1 MGVKILD
8 QNYEPDYLSAD
19 EFEEAEGVKSSSK
32 KMGIDAR
39 RRLENRKEELRLQR
53 ELRDYDWD
61 N

>member
-1 MGVKILD
+1 MGLKVQEID
-8 QNYEPDYLSAD
+8 IEPNFTQEDDFQDAN
-19 EFEEAEGVKSSSK
+19 VKSVKK

-39 RRLENRKEELRLQR
+39 RRLENRKADLCLQR